1 MRLIDIIKTANHNLF
16 QNKIRTFLTILAI
29 FIGSF
34 TIVLNTAI
42 NSGVNSFID
51 KQVESIGGD
60 GFIEVFPAAM
70 YDQVNSAMKS
80 GTAATEYNPDTGSA
94 LSSNISDSDLEKL
107 RKVEGVNTL
116 EIFHM
121 LSPEWITSNHTDK
134 KYNVAI
140 EYFTNTDFNV
150 DLSAGQMLDH
160 EAKDYE
166 ILLTEEYL
174 EPLGFKD
181 PEDAIDKTITIGFK
195 QTTLCYTQPDNCIKK
210 VDAKVVGVQAPGI
223 LSMSGELQINAAL
236 SDAIY
241 DGSMK
246 GVPVETAAKANI
258 IAVGSVD
265 PEKLDNIREKFRNIG
280 YEIMTIDDTVGM
292 IRTFLDVVLIV
303 FTIFGAIALLAA
315 SIGIINTL
323 FMSVQER
330 TREIGLMKALGMGS
344 CKIFLL
350 FSLEATL
357 LGFWG
362 SVFGIAVSVAAGL
375 AGNGIAHSTF
385 LADFPTFSLTEF
397 TPLNVVVITLTI
409 MLVAFVSGTLPAI
422 KAARKNPIDALRYE

>member
-140 EYFTNTDFNV
+140 EYFPNTDFNV

-195 QTTLCYTQPDNCIKK
+195 QTTL
-210 VDAKVVGVQAPGI
+210 
-223 LSMSGELQINAAL
+223 
-236 SDAIY
+236 
-241 DGSMK
+241 
-246 GVPVETAAKANI
+246 
-258 IAVGSVD
+258 
-265 PEKLDNIREKFRNIG
+265 
-280 YEIMTIDDTVGM
+280 
-292 IRTFLDVVLIV
+292 
-303 FTIFGAIALLAA
+303 
-315 SIGIINTL
+315 
-323 FMSVQER
+323 
-330 TREIGLMKALGMGS
+330 
-344 CKIFLL
+344 
-350 FSLEATL
+350 
-357 LGFWG
+357 
-362 SVFGIAVSVAAGL
+362 
-375 AGNGIAHSTF
+375 
-385 LADFPTFSLTEF
+385 
-397 TPLNVVVITLTI
+397 
-409 MLVAFVSGTLPAI
+409 
-422 KAARKNPIDALRYE
+422 